1 LNLPIIA
8 LTGSNG
14 NNDQR
19 TIHVVLSKKKFNTQ
33 SNVNQ
38 QSTEFSTNSETEIG
52 IVEMMANHKKEIEF
66 LCELAKPDYGI
77 TTNFESTFRGFGGVE
92 GVIEG
97 KGTKQNLRQMI
108 NYFHKLRRSH
118 SS

>member
-19 TIHVVLSKKKFNTQ
+19 TIHVVLSKKFNTKATWET
-33 SNVNQ
+33 NNH
-38 QSTEFSTNSETEIG
+38 TEFSTNSETEIG
-52 IVEMMANHKKEIEF
+52 IVEMMTNHKKEIEF

-92 GVIEG
+92 GVIRKSE
-97 KGTKQNLRQMI
+97 KTKSSAND
-108 NYFHKLRRSH
+108 KLLS
-118 SS
+118 